1 MAEAD
6 ELFAIDVIDVR
17 GVPTK
22 VFRHAPPSLRLTLAV
37 AAP

>member
-6 ELFAIDVIDVR
+6 DPFAIDVIDVR

-22 VFRHAPPSLRLTLAV
+22 VFRHAHPAVREV

>member
-6 ELFAIDVIDVR
+6 ELFPIDVIDVR

-22 VFRHAPPSLRLTLAV
+22 VFRHAPPPCRATLEV

>member
-22 VFRHAPPSLRLTLAV
+22 VFRHAPPSLRATLEV
-37 AAP
+37 VVP

>member
-6 ELFAIDVIDVR
+6 ELFAINVIDVR
-17 GVPTK
+17 RMPTK
-22 VFRHAPPSLRLTLAV
+22 VFRHAPPSLRATLEV